1 MCDLVSWGRCDVVA
15 GYVWI
20 SKLSP
25 CCCGLGVGALLP
37 QYSGRF
43 RLLGQYCCSTALGS
57 SCCGGTAAVQGGGG
71 YCFGGC
77 FCVPQCSDRYCHN
90 YHDCT
95 DSMGGVAGR
104 AGNGYK
110 PLVAVASW
118 PVVCCVDGHIV
129 ARCMQGQLRPCILMH
144 KAPKKIKPSTL
155 SLPSHF
161 GLHIWLFHTVAAV
174 LVE

>member
-15 GYVWI
+15 GYRFQNCRPAAVA
-20 SKLSP
+20 LV
-25 CCCGLGVGALLP
+25 LGR
-37 QYSGRF
+37 YYR
-43 RLLGQYCCSTALGS
+43 STAAGAGCWGS
-57 SCCGGTAAVQGGGG
+57 TAAVLHLGPAAVAVLLQYKEGGG

-129 ARCMQGQLRPCILMH
+129 ARCMQGPLRPCILMH

-161 GLHIWLFHTVAAV
+161 GLHMWLFHTVAAV

>member
-37 QYSGRF
+37 QYSGRC

-71 YCFGGC
+71 
-77 FCVPQCSDRYCHN
+77 
-90 YHDCT
+90 T
-95 DSMGGVAGR
+95 A
-104 AGNGYK
+104 
-110 PLVAVASW
+110 LVAVSVYHSVLTGTAITIQTVW
-118 PVVCCVDGHIV
+118 V
-129 ARCMQGQLRPCILMH
+129 ALQVGRAMATIR
-144 KAPKKIKPSTL
+144 
-155 SLPSHF
+155 
-161 GLHIWLFHTVAAV
+161 W
-174 LVE
+174 